1 MSGSHLGELAL
12 ELLALVHHVGDRDGV
27 DARLLHT
34 VLGRSEVKVQRV
46 RSTLYN
52 LAALGYVERTA
63 MSGHFRITANC
74 KPVPAGTPMRP
85 APVNVPRPAP
95 RAVPM
100 PDLHTLEGTIGRL
113 HTPNSIFDVERL

>member
-12 ELLALVHHVGDRDGV
+12 ELLALVHHVGDREGV

-52 LAALGYVERTA
+52 LAALGYVERAA
-63 MSGHFRITANC
+63 MSGHFRITASC

-85 APVNVPRPAP
+85 APAAVPRATPRLAP
-95 RAVPM
+95 TTSLPT
-100 PDLHTLEGTIGRL
+100 LHGTITRR